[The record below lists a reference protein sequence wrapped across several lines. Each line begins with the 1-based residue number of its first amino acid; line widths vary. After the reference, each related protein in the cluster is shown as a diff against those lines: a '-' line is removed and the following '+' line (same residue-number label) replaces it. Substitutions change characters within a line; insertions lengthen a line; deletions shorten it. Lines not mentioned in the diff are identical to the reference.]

1 MSKIRSMPN
10 PFPGIYNPAKTQVS
24 TTVKPKLPK
33 INKVGKNGSLIAIVL
48 DESGSMSSCWNPTV
62 EGYNQFLN
70 EQKKLDAER
79 TKVTLCK
86 FEGGNTKY
94 PYQYLSILEAPLLDR
109 TNYIPGGGTNLLDAI
124 GKTIIETN
132 DYLKGLPEEER
143 PAVII
148 TIMTDGEENSSRQ
161 FTNEDI
167 KVFVKK
173 CEKKG
178 WAFTFLGAN
187 IDAFAVG
194 ATFGMNASNTA
205 SYSTANMGATMATM
219 SNVTTRMRSAKL
231 AGVDTET
238 VYASA
243 MYTNA
248 ERNEIKGK

>member
-1 MSKIRSMPN
+1 MPN
-10 PFPGIYNPAKTQVS
+10 PFPGIFTPQNPVKVTNG
-24 TTVKPKLPK
+24 KPKLPK
-33 INKVGKNGSLIAIVL
+33 IIKAGTTGSLISIVL

-62 EGYNQFLN
+62 EGYNQFLT

-86 FEGGNTKY
+86 FEGGHTKY
-94 PYQYLSILEAPLLDR
+94 PYQHLNILEAPLLDR
-109 TNYIPGGGTNLLDAI
+109 TNYIPNGGTNLLDAI

-132 DYLKGLPEEER
+132 NYLQGLPEESR

-148 TIMTDGEENSSRQ
+148 TIMTDGEENSSRE

-205 SYSTANMGATMATM
+205 SYSTANMESTMATM

-231 AGVDTET
+231 AGMDTEA

-243 MYTNA
+243 MYTDA
-248 ERNEIKGK
+248 ERNTIKGK